1 MFMIRSRYNFGRF
14 TRFGRAA
21 GERRG
26 GFFSPGPLRI
36 AVKVEN
42 LFGNAGYAA
51 VTVTIPSPRT
61 QPVIAPTNR
70 P

>member
-26 GFFSPGPLRI
+26 GFFSPGPHSI
-36 AVKVEN
+36 AIKVED
-42 LFGNAGYAA
+42 LFGNAGYAT
-51 VTVTIPSPRT
+51 VTVTIHSPRT
-61 QPVIAPTNR
+61 QPVIAPTTR
-70 P
+70 